1 MERNVRMEDISDG
14 KLYNSNDM
22 VKADCGGCIGCSHCC
37 RVMVDTIILD
47 PWDLFHLMQKLNCT
61 VETLLQDKIELNVVD
76 GIILP
81 NLKSNGDGCGF
92 LDANGRCQV
101 HDARPGF
108 CRLFPLGRYYE
119 NRSFKY
125 FLQTHECT
133 KENRTKIKIKKWL
146 GIPDLARYE
155 QYICD
160 WHYFLKDVQKKIE
173 ASSDSYSN
181 FAKEANMLILQ
192 IFFMTPYN
200 IQEDFY
206 PQFEARLRVVSEQL
220 HLIN

>member
-22 VKADCGGCIGCSHCC
+22 VKADCGGCVGCSHCC

-47 PWDLFHLMQKLNCT
+47 PWDLFHLVQKLNCT

-76 GIILP
+76 GIVLP

-160 WHYFLKDVQKKIE
+160 WHYFLKDVQQKIE
-173 ASSDSYSN
+173 AISDSDSN